1 MNNIDFILQ
10 FSILPYKYI
19 ILYIDNEIYNED
31 TNNLLIKEIKNID
44 SNINLIRFL
53 SKNEDKKNLDLN
65 QIYPDLYTEDIL
77 IKYSLCIIY
86 LSKIN
91 RSEILINLID
101 LYDKYVIYQQEN
113 IISNIDYII
122 SNNIE
127 KLTLLKENK
136 NNFKN
141 IYSSLILNKNIMSD
155 RNIKIEYNKIF
166 KEYKNTDNK
175 INIITY
181 FKNFDLKILNI
192 IQKKCI
198 IENIRNKNISKVM
211 VLGKNINNE
220 FQDIYSNDDKS
231 ILNLEL
237 IEFNKEVT
245 YKDLLDVSNKLDK
258 ESIICILR
266 SDIILPNQNEL
277 EELHVDLS
285 SSKNEI
291 YVLSRIERL
300 INGNLVKSEKSNK
313 SLFSTEQD
321 AWIFKSPININ
332 SEFFNNIFFYNKYSE
347 LYFNKILTLNN
358 YKIINNSSK
367 IKIIRILY
375 ENNIENRL
383 LLNNDNIDN
392 IDNIEDIHLV
402 PDNDI
407 IDKLSIDNLLKI
419 FNVNNE
425 EIYNIKYEIFNKYLK
440 NKIINELK

>member
-19 ILYIDNEIYNED
+19 ILYIDNEIYDEY
-31 TNNLLIKEIKNID
+31 TNTKLLTEIKNINNEL
-44 SNINLIRFL
+44 NIIRIL
-53 SKNEDKKNLDLN
+53 SKNEYKQKLNLN
-65 QIYPDLYTEDIL
+65 QIYPDSYTEDIL
-77 IKYSLCIIY
+77 IKYCLCIIY

-101 LYDKYVIYQQEN
+101 LYNKYIIYKQDN

-122 SNNIE
+122 NNNID
-127 KLTLLKENK
+127 KLTLLNENK

-141 IYSSLILNKNIMSD
+141 IYSSLILNKNIMLE
-155 RNIKIEYNKIF
+155 RNIKLEYNKIF
-166 KEYKNTDNK
+166 KEYNNNDNK

-181 FKNFDLKILNI
+181 FKNFEVKILNI

-198 IENIRNKNISKVM
+198 IENLRNKNVSKVI
-211 VLGKNINNE
+211 VLGNNINDE
-220 FQDIYSNDDKS
+220 FQDIYNEDKN

-237 IEFNKEVT
+237 IEFNKDIT

-258 ESIICILR
+258 DIIVCILR

-277 EELHVDLS
+277 DELNVDL

-291 YVLSRIERL
+291 YALSRIERL

-313 SLFSTEQD
+313 NLFSTEQD
-321 AWIFKSPININ
+321 AWIFKSPINIKTDL
-332 SEFFNNIFFYNKYSE
+332 FDNIFFYDKYSE
-347 LYFNKILTLNN
+347 LYFNKILISNN

-383 LLNNDNIDN
+383 LLNNNPINTTD
-392 IDNIEDIHLV
+392 DIHLV
-402 PDNDI
+402 PDNDLMN
-407 IDKLSIDNLLKI
+407 KFSIDSLLNI
-419 FNVNNE
+419 FISND
-425 EIYNIKYEIFNKYLK
+425 EIYNIKCDIFNKYLK
-440 NKIINELK
+440 NKIVNELI